1 MVFPGVGVGHCFT
14 GVSVGHFLLA
24 SEWDSVLLASE
35 RNNVLLVYGPCLTG
49 FTDRTMLTGFT
60 GVRVGQCFTG
70 FTGGTMFYWRQSRIL
85 FYRRQCGTQLYC
97 HQSGT
102 LQSSGLGFAL
112 LLRRAFFYRRQ
123 NETILLSECEWEW
136 DITVVRVEQYYCLS
150 GTLRVSPLH
159 CALVYVAN
167 NFQILVAQ
175 FSSLLQSSLSLVS
188 CLK

>member
-1 MVFPGVGVGHCFT
+1 MSVWDTFYWRRT
-14 GVSVGHFLLA
+14 GT
-24 SEWDSVLLASE
+24 VLLASE
-35 RNNVLLVYGPCLTG
+35 RNNVLRVGPCFTG

-85 FYRRQCGTQLYC
+85 FYRRQCGTLLYC

-112 LLRRAFFYRRQ
+112 LLHRTFFYCSQ
-123 NETILLSECEWEW
+123 NKIVLLSKEWN
-136 DITVVRVEQYYCLS
+136 ITVVRVEQYCCLR
-150 GTLRVSPLH
+150 GTLRASPL
-159 CALVYVAN
+159 VYIAN
-167 NFQILVAQ
+167 NFQIVVAQ

-188 CLK
+188 CLNTQREFISSQLCCEERRF